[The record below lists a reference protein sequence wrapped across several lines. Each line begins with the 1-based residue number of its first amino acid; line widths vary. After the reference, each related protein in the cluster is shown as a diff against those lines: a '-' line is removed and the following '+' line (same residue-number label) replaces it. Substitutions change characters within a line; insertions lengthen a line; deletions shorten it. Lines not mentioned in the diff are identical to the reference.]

1 LELPGFLGNS
11 NFLFKQYCF
20 SAPRMRP
27 LRKILA
33 MNCFL
38 ILIALLMLLPRQG
51 SEKKGDSL
59 FVKQQQHFPEID
71 QKLELCY
78 DLRYTS
84 PDSAMVYCRAAL
96 YDAQKKAYNYG
107 IIRAHLLMGILHDVS
122 SQYDSALYHYR
133 TSLAHS
139 HEVGDTLRV
148 ASNNANIGLI
158 FFNMGNFREAMDYFL
173 NSLGYFEQANHLVGM
188 ASTYNNLGMIY
199 SELDDNNR
207 ALDYYFKALEIRKEI
222 NDYFGIGAALT
233 NIGSAYSQMDSM
245 QLAINYLRES
255 IRIKD
260 SIQDRYGLPSSTSL
274 LGAVYLSKD
283 YLDSARIYLYRSI
296 ESSKDIESKGQE
308 VNAYLIYQGL
318 LIKNGRVE
326 EAIGLNEKSLEMAR
340 EIGSLKHQS
349 TAYRNLS
356 RAYEMLGNTDKAFE
370 YYKRHIE
377 AKEQLMSHDQINQVF
392 QLELEYE
399 REKKASEIALLNR
412 QAEINALQIETQRLL
427 LSRRNSIMVAIVIIF
442 FATLLLAYLY
452 YMQQKSKEKLKLNK
466 TLAEVQKRIARGAIE
481 AEIKERQRIGEELHD
496 SFGQILSLIK
506 LNLTKAQ
513 KMHDMPS
520 EKREQMLDHAVALSN
535 KAFVD
540 LRDISHNM
548 SPIMLKTKGLALSV
562 KDLLDRIDETGG
574 YKISF
579 EVVDM
584 EGSLEPFVEFTLFR
598 TIQELL
604 NNVLNHAQATEI
616 TFQMVKDEGDIT
628 IMVEDNGKGFDP
640 EHLHAVHGMGLQNA
654 VSRIKN
660 LNGEIIFDSAP
671 GRGTIITIFISTGT
685 DEKTQ

>member
-1 LELPGFLGNS
+1 M
-11 NFLFKQYCF
+11 K
-20 SAPRMRP
+20 
-27 LRKILA
+27 
-33 MNCFL
+33 CFL

-51 SEKKGDSL
+51 SEQKGDSL
-59 FVKQQQHFPEID
+59 FVKQQLHFPEID
-71 QKLELCY
+71 SMLDIC
-78 DLRYTS
+78 DGLRYS
-84 PDSAMVYCRAAL
+84 NPDSAMASCLSAL
-96 YDAQKKAYNYG
+96 GLAKKENYDAG
-107 IIRAHLLMGILHDVS
+107 IIRAHLLMGIIHDVS
-122 SQYDSALYHYR
+122 SKYDSALFHYR

-139 HEVGDTLRV
+139 HKVGDTLRV
-148 ASNNANIGLI
+148 ASNNANIGLTYM
-158 FFNMGNFREAMDYFL
+158 NMGNLREAMEYFL
-173 NSLGYFEQANHLVGM
+173 NALGYFKQAGVAMGL
-188 ASTYNNLGMIY
+188 ASTYNNLGIIY
-199 SELDDNNR
+199 SDLNNLER
-207 ALDYYFKALEIRKEI
+207 SLDYYYKSLEIR
-222 NDYFGIGAALT
+222 NDLNDRFGIGAALT
-233 NIGSAYSQMDSM
+233 NIGSTYNKMDSM
-245 QLAINYLRES
+245 NLAVDYLERS
-255 IRIKD
+255 IAVKKEVD
-260 SIQDRYGLPSSTSL
+260 DLYGLTISKTL
-274 LGAVYLSKD
+274 LGGVYIKKGELDEAKKL
-283 YLDSARIYLYRSI
+283 LDSAI
-296 ESSKDIESKGQE
+296 EISKAIDSKGQE
-308 VNAYLIYQGL
+308 INAYLVYDAL
-318 LIKNGRVE
+318 LKVMGHYRETIE
-326 EAIGLNEKSLEMAR
+326 LNEKALRMA
-340 EIGSLKHQS
+340 EDIGSLKFKS
-349 TAYRNLS
+349 TAYKNLS
-356 RAYEMLGNTDKAFE
+356 DSYESLGDISKAF
-370 YYKRHIE
+370 YYFKKHIE

-520 EKREQMLDHAVALSN
+520 EKRKQMLDHAVTLSN

-579 EVVDM
+579 EAVDM

-616 TFQMVKDEGDIT
+616 TVQMVKDEGDIT

-640 EHLHAVHGMGLQNA
+640 EHLDAVHGMGLQNA

-671 GRGTIITIFISTGT
+671 RRGTIITIIISTGT